1 MAGQPKKRDSKI
13 QKMGLASL
21 NHACGEIV
29 KAYMDTNNALS
40 ITKDDEEARQV
51 IDNQSNEQ
59 FKSESLSKAKLALT
73 KILNKIIR
81 DADDM
86 PISKASQAVVGLA
99 NYIRDIQGEPTQRI
113 EVTKK
118 GLSPEQWDQVLTR
131 LPEKKAE
138 VIQDETG
145 Q

>member
-40 ITKDDEEARQV
+40 ITKNDEEARQV
-51 IDNQSNEQ
+51 IDAQSNEQ

-118 GLSPEQWDQVLTR
+118 GLSPEQWEQVLTR
-131 LPEKKAE
+131 LPEKKAD
-138 VIQDETG
+138 VIIDEAG

>member
-1 MAGQPKKRDSKI
+1 MAGQPKKRNDKI

-51 IDNQSNEQ
+51 IDTQSNEQ

-131 LPEKKAE
+131 LPVKDAE